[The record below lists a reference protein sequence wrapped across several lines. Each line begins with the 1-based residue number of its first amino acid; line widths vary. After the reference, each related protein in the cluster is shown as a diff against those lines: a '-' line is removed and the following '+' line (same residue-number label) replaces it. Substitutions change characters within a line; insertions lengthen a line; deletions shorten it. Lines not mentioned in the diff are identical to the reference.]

1 MSNALDSL
9 ENGRYEFHR
18 YEINITIMEQT
29 AVLSGSASKTSERL
43 RVAGVTLPAPAQP
56 KARFVAARQ
65 VGSLLFVSGHG
76 PIEADG
82 TVHCGKVGASV
93 TTEDAR
99 AHARLT
105 GLNVLSAA
113 HQALGDLDRI
123 TAVVKL
129 LGMVN
134 ATPEFTDHP
143 KVIDGC
149 SDLFIEILGEAGA
162 HARSAIGVASLPDN
176 ITVEIE
182 AIFAVEPERQT
193 AGQ

>member
-1 MSNALDSL
+1 MPNGLDSL

-82 TVHCGKVGASV
+82 TVHCGKVGAGV

-113 HQALGDLDRI
+113 QQALGDLDRI

-134 ATPEFTDHP
+134 AEPDFGDHP
-143 KVIDGC
+143 KVINGC
-149 SDLFIEILGEAGA
+149 SDLLVEILGDAGR
-162 HARSAIGVASLPDN
+162 HARSAVGMGSLPN
-176 ITVEIE
+176 RMMVEIE
-182 AIFAVEPERQT
+182 AILLVKS
-193 AGQ
+193 